1 MHTQSASTTPTLFDT
16 QHTQAKFFYN
26 LCKPCLGDFD
36 IFKNM
41 NISETD
47 KTLKSFTEFLKTL
60 PRNRQIAILRSVYLK
75 VEAGTA
81 VTDDFLDGMSDE
93 EKADF
98 TQKVIVIGSTSA
110 D

>member
-1 MHTQSASTTPTLFDT
+1 
-16 QHTQAKFFYN
+16 
-26 LCKPCLGDFD
+26 LGDFD
-36 IFKNM
+36 IFKKM
-41 NISETD
+41 DISETD

-81 VTDDFLDGMSDE
+81 VAGDFLDAMSEE
-93 EKADF
+93 EKAYF
-98 TQKVIVIGSTSA
+98 TQAVIVIGRCTA